1 MDNHSADVYSD
12 AADVLKVLHDT
23 LEMYVSSMQDI
34 EDKERGCNTASASA
48 SSSSLTNSAAIDLA
62 ITRQH
67 IQENVPRLLDACASV
82 RSMLRRVAMLPR
94 QSPRRSDSE
103 SLGTSDSLGSSTTA
117 AERHEAV
124 HGLITRKLRDV
135 MENAHMIRGL
145 VKVQQQQQHLL
156 PSHLSRVSSLASP
169 DDNDGPLLMKQLIRV
184 TLYNLEDMERL
195 LRAAYPDELPMGT
208 MNWGGDEVEE
218 ADRPTL
224 FSHSP
229 RVHRTLTR
237 SHGQRLGYNGGGTD
251 HEGRRD
257 STGCAHSTSSG
268 DGGGVNSSLETPRSS
283 THTAPYV
290 RRSPSFDQA
299 NLLTS
304 SWAAANQEDHDG
316 DSEAAPTVR
325 LTDTTPTSPTGA
337 YPSASI
343 LARSQQADPLSSASS
358 FVASA
363 PKPSSPR
370 VRFVIGE
377 PPDSE
382 DQDSS
387 ISECAL
393 APTAIPKQSSPFGS
407 NLLSNPVVQLS
418 CADNGKHSCNISDSG
433 NRAVLS
439 SQSLLSVEGG
449 STVQS
454 ASLGH
459 QRPSLTSAQHFSS
472 SSAAAASLPLME
484 AEWMNAAPIM
494 PTVFEVRQKTV
505 PFLDRCRDRAPDD
518 SVTASTRST
527 ATTGGF
533 LDSSALQLGDG
544 APPPSRNGNSSV
556 GSRGGI
562 GRALPPPVGLPPRS
576 PRRHDPQQLATSL
589 ASSSGDQRLPPT
601 PDPAWV
607 DPNMRVRTYHMQ
619 RLPGELWGVIIEG
632 HQAKME
638 AAFRADVVDL
648 FKYGEASPALRGED
662 VHEVYFTVVG
672 TDLYIRIGLEHLCS
686 MAESEINT
694 RLNLCSYPHMT
705 GLYEE
710 FFKAHQAKELDAVE
724 DSMATPDSDTP
735 RYSDTYSNGGDGT
748 RGDGEEKSASDGRV
762 GQRSLSL
769 SSDLNAAEAAAVDS
783 AAAARTPPLLIATY
797 SRTMSVVGGSA
808 ATSCVFSTPNP
819 RAAVGEDSGGLGE
832 TGREASASVAPCA
845 LVSVENSTHL
855 REGATSVSASRHPHT
870 VRIPGA
876 RWARLLLSPV
886 PEKSDLKS
894 AFVQDTGV
902 ALGVLPSEAREACQE
917 VRFSFGSLVV
927 DFMWDN
933 GELYPGAE
941 PLSAP
946 EIDTALKNCLYPSV
960 RAFYTNACAALHLD
974 DDLAV
979 VPAPKR
985 ASSTA
990 ESVVVHLI
998 LPDKSELDLA
1008 SDTDSALAL
1017 DMSGNAEKGK
1027 AASVPKS
1034 SREDDLSTA
1043 RLPMASQLAQAEKAP
1058 STFPSTAATVLC
1070 AADSAAA
1077 ASRKVA
1083 SSQQQRGAPLPSF
1096 NRTDSAMSNASG
1108 EAEPRV
1114 AVPQPTV
1121 GSHIHSSRGQKQR
1134 RVHSPAG
1141 TPRVGIPAT
1150 GNANAANSRS
1160 SKATA
1165 RRAIPK
1171 SSQEPATLNQFT
1183 LLHGVSV
1190 QVLRQW
1196 NPALAEL
1203 DADAVIPATVTV
1215 YIPRL
1220 SLSPSRARGQV
1231 GPGVT
1236 SEAGRYRHP
1245 TDCALV
1251 DKTSDIPHRRTARLP
1266 TPVAHPNAKVTAAAA
1281 ASRAVSMP
1289 ASPSHAVASP
1299 KPPAQASEPE
1309 KAKSSTII
1317 TISKED
1323 NTPAVATPSRPPP
1336 LSVEDVEK
1344 CRSFLTLPTLPSATV
1359 TSAAP
1364 AAELAL
1370 PVSPFPMTT
1379 SHSASPVLETPA
1391 AAGAKVPPGA
1401 VNAAV
1406 APAQPGAASTK
1417 PTAPFSS
1424 AEPALTAR
1432 STREVV
1438 PQAPQPDENTA
1449 AVATA
1454 GSRVPP
1460 AHTVYQLLKPQT
1472 AQVAEPRGIEALLVA
1487 HSVPRLHLDGVA
1499 FKAAAAAD
1507 DVARGFAVGDD
1518 HVDHENH
1525 KEAVEGSAMLLE
1537 WDLGL
1542 RLDNLTV
1549 VQVRRGSV
1557 AARANVQ
1564 PGDTLRTMNGQALL
1578 CRSDFEHAMAQQLQ
1592 QHRKGSE
1599 ECTLFVTAM
1608 TSRGIP
1614 TTYRLRLPALRRD
1627 GATAQP
1633 DQPLAAQ
1640 QQVQP
1645 PPRRAGPLSAR
1656 MSGAARGAPQ
1666 QQRGLQP
1673 ATQSS
1678 ARVPVARAAP
1688 ASARTPVSSL
1698 GAAARVSRVVPIN
1711 TNAVLLCTM
1720 KPLDTIRTSSIDAGG
1735 AESLPGSA

>member
-1 MDNHSADVYSD
+1 MDNHNADGYSD

-23 LEMYVSSMQDI
+23 VEMYVSSMQDS
-34 EDKERGCNTASASA
+34 EDKERGCSMASASA
-48 SSSSLTNSAAIDLA
+48 SSSSLTTSAAIDLA

-67 IQENVPRLLDACASV
+67 IQENVPRLLGVCASV

-94 QSPRRSDSE
+94 QPSRRSDSE
-103 SLGTSDSLGSSTTA
+103 SLSASSSLGSSTTA
-117 AERHEAV
+117 AKRHEAV
-124 HGLITRKLRDV
+124 SGLIMRKLGDV

-145 VKVQQQQQHLL
+145 AKVQQQQQHLL

-195 LRAAYPDELPMGT
+195 LRAAYPNELFT
-208 MNWGGDEVEE
+208 DTVNWGGDEVDE

-224 FSHSP
+224 FPHSP
-229 RVHRTLTR
+229 RVRRTLTR
-237 SHGQRLGYNGGGTD
+237 SHGQRLGYNGGSSG

-299 NLLTS
+299 NLLTG
-304 SWAAANQEDHDG
+304 SWATANQEDHDG

-363 PKPSSPR
+363 PGPSSPR
-370 VRFVIGE
+370 VQFVIGE

-382 DQDSS
+382 GQDSS
-387 ISECAL
+387 LAECAL
-393 APTAIPKQSSPFGS
+393 ASTAMPKQSSPCDS
-407 NLLSNPVVQLS
+407 NLLSNPVVRLS
-418 CADNGKHSCNISDSG
+418 STDNDKHSRNVS
-433 NRAVLS
+433 
-439 SQSLLSVEGG
+439 
-449 STVQS
+449 
-454 ASLGH
+454 
-459 QRPSLTSAQHFSS
+459 
-472 SSAAAASLPLME
+472 
-484 AEWMNAAPIM
+484 
-494 PTVFEVRQKTV
+494 
-505 PFLDRCRDRAPDD
+505 DRAPAD
-518 SVTASTRST
+518 SVTASTLST
-527 ATTGGF
+527 ATTGGS
-533 LDSSALQLGDG
+533 LGSSALQLGDD
-544 APPPSRNGNSSV
+544 APPRSRDGNSSV

-562 GRALPPPVGLPPRS
+562 ARALPPPVGLPPRS
-576 PRRHDPQQLATSL
+576 PRRYDPQQLATSL
-589 ASSSGDQRLPPT
+589 ASSSGDQRLPLA

-619 RLPGELWGVIIEG
+619 RLPGELWGVIIED

-648 FKYGEASPALRGED
+648 FKYGEVSPALRGED
-662 VHEVYFTVVG
+662 VREVYFTVVG
-672 TDLYIRIGLEHLCS
+672 TDLHIRIELEHLCS
-686 MAESEINT
+686 MAEPEINT

-705 GLYEE
+705 ELYEE

-724 DSMATPDSDTP
+724 DSTATPDSDTP
-735 RYSDTYSNGGDGT
+735 RYSETYSNDGDGT
-748 RGDGEEKSASDGRV
+748 GGDEEDEGASDGSDE
-762 GQRSLSL
+762 QRSLSL
-769 SSDLNAAEAAAVDS
+769 ASDLNAAEAAADDS
-783 AAAARTPPLLIATY
+783 AAGVRTPPLLIATD
-797 SRTMSVVGGSA
+797 SRTMSVVGSSA
-808 ATSCVFSTPNP
+808 ATPCVFSTPNL

-832 TGREASASVAPCA
+832 TGREASASVSPCA
-845 LVSVENSTHL
+845 LVSVESHTHL
-855 REGATSVSASRHPHT
+855 QEGATSASASRHPHT

-876 RWARLLLSPV
+876 RWARLLLSPA
-886 PEKSDLKS
+886 PEKSDLKY
-894 AFVQDTGV
+894 AFVKDTGV

-933 GELYPGAE
+933 AELYPGAV

-960 RAFYTNACAALHLD
+960 RAFYTDACAALHLD

-979 VPAPKR
+979 VPAAKR
-985 ASSTA
+985 ASSSGGGSTA
-990 ESVVVHLI
+990 ESVVAQLI

-1008 SDTDSALAL
+1008 SGTHSALAL
-1017 DMSGNAEKGK
+1017 DMSGNAEKGE

-1034 SREDDLSTA
+1034 SREDDWSTA
-1043 RLPMASQLAQAEKAP
+1043 RLPMAPQLAQAERSP
-1058 STFPSTAATVLC
+1058 STFPSTATTVLY

-1083 SSQQQRGAPLPSF
+1083 SSQQQRGAPLPPF
-1096 NRTDSAMSNASG
+1096 NRTDSIMSNASV
-1108 EAEPRV
+1108 EAEPRI

-1121 GSHIHSSRGQKQR
+1121 GSHIRSSRGQKQR

-1141 TPRVGIPAT
+1141 TPRVGAPAT
-1150 GNANAANSRS
+1150 ANANAADSQS
-1160 SKATA
+1160 SKAAA
-1165 RRAIPK
+1165 RRAMPK
-1171 SSQEPATLNQFT
+1171 SSQEPATLNQFA

-1190 QVLRQW
+1190 QVLCQW

-1215 YIPRL
+1215 YVPRL
-1220 SLSPSRARGQV
+1220 SLSPGRARGQA

-1236 SEAGRYRHP
+1236 SEARRHRDP
-1245 TDCALV
+1245 NDGALA
-1251 DKTSDIPHRRTARLP
+1251 DMTNDTPHSRTARLP
-1266 TPVAHPNAKVTAAAA
+1266 TPVARPNAKATAAAA

-1299 KPPAQASEPE
+1299 KLPAQASEPE
-1309 KAKSSTII
+1309 KAKISTII
-1317 TISKED
+1317 TISKKD
-1323 NTPAVATPSRPPP
+1323 STPAVVTSRWPPP

-1344 CRSFLTLPTLPSATV
+1344 CRSFLTPPTVPSATV
-1359 TSAAP
+1359 SAAAP
-1364 AAELAL
+1364 AAELAP
-1370 PVSPFPMTT
+1370 PVLPFPMTT
-1379 SHSASPVLETPA
+1379 SHSASKVLETPV
-1391 AAGAKVPPGA
+1391 AAGAKVPRGA
-1401 VNAAV
+1401 VSAAV

-1424 AEPALTAR
+1424 AKPTPTAR
-1432 STREVV
+1432 STREVL
-1438 PQAPQPDENTA
+1438 PQALQPDENTA
-1449 AVATA
+1449 TVAPA
-1454 GSRVPP
+1454 GGRVPP
-1460 AHTVYQLLKPQT
+1460 ARTVYQLFKPQT
-1472 AQVAEPRGIEALLVA
+1472 TRVAEPREIEAVLAA

-1507 DVARGFAVGDD
+1507 DGARGRAVGED

-1525 KEAVEGSAMLLE
+1525 KEAVEGSTMLLE

-1549 VQVRRGSV
+1549 VQVRRSSV

-1599 ECTLFVTAM
+1599 ERTLFVTAM

-1614 TTYRLRLPALRRD
+1614 TTYRLRIPTLRRD

-1633 DQPLAAQ
+1633 DLPLQHDLHHTSALAAQ
-1640 QQVQP
+1640 QQAQP
-1645 PPRRAGPLSAR
+1645 PPRRLGPLSAR
-1656 MSGAARGAPQ
+1656 MSSAARGTPQ

-1673 ATQSS
+1673 ATERS
-1678 ARVPVARAAP
+1678 ARVPVERAGP

-1720 KPLDTIRTSSIDAGG
+1720 QPLDMVGTSSIDAGR
-1735 AESLPGSA
+1735 AESLSGSAWRTDCDGSASSRTRAYVS